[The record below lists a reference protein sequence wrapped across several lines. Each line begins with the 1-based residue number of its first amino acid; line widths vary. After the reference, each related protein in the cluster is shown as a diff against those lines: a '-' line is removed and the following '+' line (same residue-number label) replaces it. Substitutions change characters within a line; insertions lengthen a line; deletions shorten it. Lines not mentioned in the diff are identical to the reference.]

1 MNHAICD
8 NTVMYYND
16 WLKSS
21 NAVCVRVDIK
31 ELVRPEWPDG
41 RGRSRRRVKKSD
53 RRTRAFCTP

>member
-1 MNHAICD
+1 
-8 NTVMYYND
+8 MYYND

-21 NAVCVRVDIK
+21 NAVCVCVDIR
-31 ELVRPEWPDG
+31 ELVRPEWLDG